1 MKRKLKRAGMIA
13 GVLAVAALMFFF
25 PRPIVPDIED
35 TRVISVYYNPY
46 FMENS
51 NEIPVSI
58 PDFDEQKILECLSR
72 YRKYYT
78 LSRAGQRSVSDI
90 QLEIG
95 ILTNDDTH
103 QTITLGNIHNDIAE
117 SYGAWKQGVYNADAL
132 REELLDI
139 LELPE

>member
-1 MKRKLKRAGMIA
+1 M
-13 GVLAVAALMFFF
+13 
-25 PRPIVPDIED
+25 
-35 TRVISVYYNPY
+35 
-46 FMENS
+46 
-51 NEIPVSI
+51 
-58 PDFDEQKILECLSR
+58 DFLSLIHI

>member
-1 MKRKLKRAGMIA
+1 
-13 GVLAVAALMFFF
+13 
-25 PRPIVPDIED
+25 
-35 TRVISVYYNPY
+35 
-46 FMENS
+46 MENS

-58 PDFDEQKILECLSR
+58 PDFDEQKILECLSS

-95 ILTNDDTH
+95 ILTNDTH

-139 LELPE
+139 LGLPE